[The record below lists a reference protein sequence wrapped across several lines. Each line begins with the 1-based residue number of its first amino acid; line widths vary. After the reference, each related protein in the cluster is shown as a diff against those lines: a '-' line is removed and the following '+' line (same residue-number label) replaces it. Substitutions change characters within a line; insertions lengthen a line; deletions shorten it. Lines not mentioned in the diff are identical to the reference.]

1 MLSGKLRKAG
11 WMYGA
16 KIVIWAG
23 AAIAFFGS
31 TLPAQISYAIG
42 IRSFPD
48 DQASPLALIFGACLV
63 VGGAVAYLYEKDKIS
78 N

>member
-1 MLSGKLRKAG
+1 MF
-11 WMYGA
+11 GA
-16 KIVIWAG
+16 KIVIWTG
-23 AAIAFFGS
+23 AVIAFFGS

-48 DQASPLALIFGACLV
+48 DGASPLALILGACLI
-63 VGGAVAYLYEKDKIS
+63 VGGVVAYFYEKDKIS

>member
-1 MLSGKLRKAG
+1 MF
-11 WMYGA
+11 GA

-23 AAIAFFGS
+23 AIIVFFGS
-31 TLPAQISYAIG
+31 TLPAQIFYAIG

-48 DQASPLALIFGACLV
+48 DEASPLALILGASLL
-63 VGGAVAYLYEKDKIS
+63 VGGAVAYFYEKDKIS